1 MEKVTVEM
9 RREAMALKK
18 LLELS
23 EADAEAGRLLSTREA
38 FERASR
44 AIDIS
49 SVRPGVTQRRPRKK
63 K

>member
-1 MEKVTVEM
+1 MEMNMADT
-9 RREAMALKK
+9 RRKAMALKK

-44 AIDIS
+44 VIDDRGS
-49 SVRPGVTQRRPRKK
+49 DGVAEKRRK
-63 K
+63 